1 MNNFKERLSKT
12 GIKQSL
18 IVELTGI
25 KQSTISQ
32 YFTLDRHVKESHKIQ
47 IEAIINHYEQALET
61 LKERL

>member
-1 MNNFKERLSKT
+1 MYFKERILKT

-25 KQSTISQ
+25 KQSTLSK
-32 YFTLDRHVKESHKIQ
+32 YYTLDRHVKESHRIQ
-47 IEAIINHYEQALET
+47 LEAIISHYEKALQT

>member
-1 MNNFKERLSKT
+1 MYFKERLSKT

-32 YFTLDRHVKESHKIQ
+32 YFTLDRHVKEDHRQK
-47 IEAIINHYEQALET
+47 IEAIISHYEKALET